1 MNPGVP
7 PRRPRFMRASF
18 ESGDTTQRQ
27 GLTAPVTH
35 TTVIDISVVDLP
47 RGCWSSV
54 LTEHVDC
61 RPTATAHAEAIRVE
75 QAIAQ
80 PLQEGPS
87 WVHRA

>member
-1 MNPGVP
+1 MNPGGT
-7 PRRPRFMRASF
+7 PRRPGFMRPSL
-18 ESGDTTQRQ
+18 ESGDTTRKQ

-54 LTEHVDC
+54 LTEHIVSA
-61 RPTATAHAEAIRVE
+61 TATAHAEAIRGE